1 MSSSFAAPAKAP
13 ANDKRSTFAFN
24 TVLAISVLY
33 YARPEDV
40 IPGFGVLPMV
50 KIAGALAVLALL
62 VAMTKKREIKKLP
75 LETKLL
81 ILLFAHMIIG
91 IPFAYWSGG
100 AFQTVFTKFSKGVI
114 VAVLVT
120 MLVTGLD
127 QLRKLLWIQAASL
140 AFMTMFSIG
149 SHNRNS
155 RMSGVLG
162 GVFENPNDLAINIAL
177 NWPICLG
184 FFLLADK
191 AWKKAIWAAA
201 MFVMVMGV
209 VLTYS
214 RSGFIALI
222 VCGVVSL
229 YEFGLKGKRL
239 HLLALAGIGVLA
251 LAIAA
256 PIFGLYPKIWVARME
271 SSVLNNVA
279 DSHDKGSK
287 EARTELL
294 RESIKTMAHHPLF
307 GVGAGNFQIFS
318 GNWHVA
324 HNTYT
329 EFGAEAGL
337 PALFLFLCILAR
349 AFYNLRR
356 VEKSQRY
363 KEDLELRVL
372 NGAMWASCA
381 AYLIG
386 AFFSDTE
393 YELFPYFMVA
403 YTSVLYHVAYV
414 FARPKSSDQP
424 AEVEKPKRSLL
435 RQKLDY
441 EQPTNSAVAWNR
453 R

>member
-1 MSSSFAAPAKAP
+1 MSAPAAVRP
-13 ANDKRSTFAFN
+13 QATVSDKRSTFAFN

-40 IPGFGVLPMV
+40 IPGFGIIPMV
-50 KIAGALAVLALL
+50 KIAGGLAFLALI
-62 VAMTKKREIKKLP
+62 VAMSKKRDIKKLP

-81 ILLFAHMIIG
+81 LVLLCHMIIG

-114 VAVLVT
+114 VALLVT

-140 AFMTMFSIG
+140 AFMTLASIR
-149 SHNRNS
+149 SHDPHG
-155 RMSGVLG
+155 RMTGVLG

-201 MFVMVMGV
+201 MFIMVMGV

-214 RSGFIALI
+214 RSGFIALLI
-222 VCGVVSL
+222 CGVVSL
-229 YEFGLKGKRL
+229 YEFGIKGKRM
-239 HLLALAGIGVLA
+239 HLLALAGASVVLLA
-251 LAIAA
+251 LAA
-256 PIFGLYPKIWVARME
+256 PVFGLYPKIWMARME
-271 SSVLNNVA
+271 STVLGNVA
-279 DSHDKGSK
+279 NSYDKGSK

-294 RESIKTMAHHPLF
+294 RMSLKEMAHHPLF
-307 GVGAGNFQIFS
+307 GVGAGNFQIF
-318 GNWHVA
+318 GGWHVA

-337 PALFLFLCILAR
+337 PALFLFICILAR
-349 AFYNLRR
+349 SLYNLRR

-381 AYLIG
+381 AYLVG

-403 YTSVLYHVAYV
+403 YTSVLYHIAYV
-414 FARPKSSDQP
+414 FARPNSSEQP
-424 AEVEKPKRSLL
+424 AEAERPKRSLL
-435 RQKLDY
+435 RERLDY
-441 EQPTNSAVAWNR
+441 EQPRKSAVAWDR